1 MNIEVSVGEVVDKFS
16 ILELKLKYI
25 KNEVKIDEIKK
36 EIEVLKEANKFINNN
51 IYFYRILLHINEEIW
66 LLTDIIKI
74 LDLTNPEFSK
84 KSNEIFELNQKRFR
98 IKNFFNIFHNSN
110 IKEQKSYSI
119 NHCIIEI
126 NNLNTFEHKIPE
138 INYLSINYDTIS
150 FDCNFIDNIKSKLNI
165 PTIIYEKV
173 ENCVKRVNLKHF
185 ELDEQIKK
193 IFSLKIINLDNS
205 PNLGIGDLLLLKN
218 ICINNN
224 FDIKYIN
231 ISTTDIC
238 RWKCD
243 PQKYLIFIEKFI
255 KFLFPYTIINFG
267 NYESRNYLLEYINN
281 PFNSCYIF
289 NNLNPINMTLEY
301 DDYIIFHTKVRI
313 DNFGQKF
320 IDEDISKLN
329 NFFDTFHTNKKIL
342 ILGERELE
350 NNIEVNIHKIVS
362 IYNNLLLLKKNNN
375 VIDLSKD
382 NLCSGNFDF
391 NDFIKDIALINKAYL
406 NITFGIGGPF
416 NLCQSFSKNSLCYIS
431 NFNDPKF
438 MIYFDY
444 YNKINNNMYRDIESF
459 VNKIT
464 ELC

>member
-1 MNIEVSVGEVVDKFS
+1 MD
-16 ILELKLKYI
+16 Y
-25 KNEVKIDEIKK
+25 
-36 EIEVLKEANKFINNN
+36 
-51 IYFYRILLHINEEIW
+51 
-66 LLTDIIKI
+66 
-74 LDLTNPEFSK
+74 TNPEFSK
-84 KSNEIFELNQKRFR
+84 ISNEIFELNQKRFR
-98 IKNFFNIFHNSN
+98 IKNIFNIFHNSN

-126 NNLNTFEHKIPE
+126 NNLNTFEHKIAE

-173 ENCVKRVNLKHF
+173 ENCVKRVNLEHF

-224 FDIKYIN
+224 IDIKYIN
-231 ISTTDIC
+231 ISSSDIL

-243 PQKYLIFIEKFI
+243 PSKYLMFIEKFI

-267 NYESRNYLLEYINN
+267 NYVTRNYLLDYINN
-281 PFNSCYIF
+281 SFNSCYILA
-289 NNLNPINMTLEY
+289 NLNPINITLEY

-313 DNFGQKF
+313 DHFGQKF
-320 IDEDISKLN
+320 IDEDILKLN
-329 NFFDTFHTNKKIL
+329 DFFNNFKTNKKIL

-391 NDFIKDIALINKAYL
+391 NDFMKDIALINKAYL

-459 VNKIT
+459 VNKIIK
-464 ELC
+464 LC